1 MQFNKKLVLFIII
14 FLCSIQNVYSIDN
27 SSIAKVLSGFDNIS
41 NRQSSKNKVIK
52 KDSDFEKML
61 RFSQVRGKKDLYDEE
76 LIYEFLSAKYPAIK
90 NPKIE
95 KKVKKTVFYGDSQSN
110 SEFMMSQTYL
120 INKYKKNP
128 ALLNQEYFKQQ
139 VRNYWYNKIFSNSN
153 DEKIFLDIFGRIFN
167 AHDYEIKLE
176 KILWSGDISKVRNMQ
191 TILNK
196 VSLNSRMKAKLRLDI
211 QTSENIDE
219 LFKKFNKF
227 DVQLNDNG
235 ASKQILLF
243 DAIQWCRKNHMD
255 EEAIKLLDII
265 PLKNRIENEKWITL
279 IKPFLRTALATHNM
293 NNYNIAYKIASN
305 HNLESNKIEYVD
317 MEFFAGFIASEF
329 LNKKDIAL
337 THFMNSYKNAK
348 QDFRRSRG
356 AYWVAHCQKSQ
367 KSQEKIHSEKLQ
379 KLQHKAKAQD
389 KNLKQEKDLKNKY
402 LLIASQEFTTFYG
415 QLALKEL
422 NNMNILKKY
431 FVKTSQ
437 SDLES
442 LSKHPLFK
450 YYYFSLKSR
459 NINLSKKVAKIFTL
473 SLKSKNEVVLLAQ
486 IANAMQ
492 TPEISVYIGNIAMY
506 NMSYIALEALYPIPN
521 YKNLNFNPP
530 LNLAIIKRES
540 NFDSGLISN
549 AGSRGNAHGLMQII
563 PGTGFEIAKKMHGN
577 ESNYNHHSLLDSSVN
592 IKYGNFWIG
601 YLSKKYNNSELL
613 ISAAYNGGS
622 GSVGKWIKL
631 LGDPREFNNLSDKN
645 IKIANWVEQI
655 PFRETRYYV
664 QSVLSTMMIYQAMMN
679 FNKS

>member
-1 MQFNKKLVLFIII
+1 M
-14 FLCSIQNVYSIDN
+14 QNVYSIDN
-27 SSIAKVLSGFDNIS
+27 SSISKILIGFDNIS
-41 NRQSSKNKVIK
+41 NRQNLKNQVTK

-61 RFSQVRGKKDLYDEE
+61 RFSQVRGKKDLYDEV
-76 LIYEFLSAKYPAIK
+76 LIYNFLSIKHPAIK

-95 KKVKKTVFYGDSQSN
+95 KKVKKTILYGDSQN
-110 SEFMMSQTYL
+110 DEVMISQAYL
-120 INKYKKNP
+120 INQYKKNP
-128 ALLNQEYFKQQ
+128 ALLNQEYFKRQ
-139 VRNYWYNKIFSNSN
+139 VKRYWYDKIFSNSH
-153 DEKIFLDIFGRIFN
+153 DEKIFLDIFSRMFN
-167 AHDYEIKLE
+167 TRDYEIKLE

-196 VSLNSRMKAKLRLDI
+196 VSPNSRMKAKLRLDI

-227 DVQLNDNG
+227 DAQVNDNEE
-235 ASKQILLF
+235 SKQILLF
-243 DAIQWCRKNHMD
+243 DAIQWCRKHHMN
-255 EEAIKLLDII
+255 EEAIRLLDII
-265 PLKNRIENEKWITL
+265 PLTSRIENEKWINL
-279 IKPFLRTALATHNM
+279 IKPFLRTALTTHNIK
-293 NNYNIAYKIASN
+293 NYNIAYKVASH
-305 HNLESNKIEYVD
+305 HNLESDKIEYVE

-337 THFMNSYKNAK
+337 THFMNSYKHAK

-356 AYWVAHCQKSQ
+356 AYWIAHCQKSQ
-367 KSQEKIHSEKLQ
+367 KSQERIHNEKLH
-379 KLQHKAKAQD
+379 KLQHKATAKDNNA
-389 KNLKQEKDLKNKY
+389 KQEKDLKSKY

-437 SDLES
+437 SELES

-473 SLKSKNEVVLLAQ
+473 SLKSKNEIVLLAQ
-486 IANAMQ
+486 IANAVQM
-492 TPEISVYIGNIAMY
+492 PEVSVYIGNIAMY
-506 NMSYIALEALYPIPN
+506 NMGYVVLEALYPIPH
-521 YKNLNFNPP
+521 YKHLNFNPP
-530 LNLAIIKRES
+530 LNLSIIKRES

-563 PGTGFEIAKKMHGN
+563 PGTGFEIAKKMHAN
-577 ESNYNHHSLLDSSVN
+577 ESSYNHHSLLDSSVN
-592 IKYGNFWIG
+592 IKYGNFWLG
-601 YLSKKYNNSELL
+601 YLSKKYNHSELL
-613 ISAAYNGGS
+613 IAAAYNGGS
-622 GSVGKWIKL
+622 GSVSKWIKL
-631 LGDPREFNNLSDKN
+631 LGDPREFNNSSDKN
-645 IKIANWVEQI
+645 IKITDWVEQI

-664 QSVLSTMMIYQAMMN
+664 QSVLSTMMIYQTMMN